1 MLETKTVTNGP
12 RSNDPSYVCHDTL
25 PWLISFSLG
34 GLVATICPEQRSVF
48 ILTFPGG
55 WTVTRCLIPVAAPG
69 LAPRRMSTRKRPE
82 AFHVQSLVGDR
93 QRKRTG
99 PQHRRS
105 GARIARSTRR
115 HRPGSSPPRRPG
127 KEVRRSDTH
136 RSPRRDR

>member
-1 MLETKTVTNGP
+1 PIAKQVQ
-12 RSNDPSYVCHDTL
+12 RICHDTL

-34 GLVATICPEQRSVF
+34 GLVTTICPEQRSVL
-48 ILTFPGG
+48 ILAFPSG
-55 WTVTRCLIPVAAPG
+55 WPVTRCLIPLAAPG
-69 LAPRRMSTRKRPE
+69 LAPSRVSTRKRSE

-99 PQHRRS
+99 PQHRGS

-115 HRPGSSPPRRPG
+115 HRPRSSPPGRLG

-136 RSPRRDR
+136 RSARRDR